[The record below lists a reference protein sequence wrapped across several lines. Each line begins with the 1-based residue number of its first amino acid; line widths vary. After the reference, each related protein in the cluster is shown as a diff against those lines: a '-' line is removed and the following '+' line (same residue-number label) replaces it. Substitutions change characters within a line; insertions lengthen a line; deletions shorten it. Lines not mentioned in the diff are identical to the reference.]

1 MTDSFI
7 APKLFV
13 SVAIIAMLSACA
25 TKTEPMV
32 EKIAAPVATAPVF
45 VEPEPVPAPVAAPAP
60 APILQPTIDP
70 NLPVPGS
77 AADFAYRAGGDA
89 RVYFAYN
96 QYRLSPEAINA
107 LRAQAEWLKLY
118 GNVTAVVE
126 GNADERGTRE
136 YNLALGARRAEAV
149 KSYLFGQ
156 GVAANR
162 LTTVSYGK
170 ERPIDGRSNEEGWAR
185 NRNGHTNLMTGTI
198 G

>member
-1 MTDSFI
+1 MTQKSF
-7 APKLFV
+7 APKLLAGFAV
-13 SVAIIAMLSACA
+13 LAMLSACA
-25 TKTEPMV
+25 TKPEPVV
-32 EKIAAPVATAPVF
+32 EQVAAPAPAPVF
-45 VEPEPVPAPVAAPAP
+45 VEPEPAPVAAPAP
-60 APILQPTIDP
+60 APIVQPMVDP

-89 RVYFAYN
+89 RVYFGYD
-96 QYRLSPEAINA
+96 QYRLSPDAINA
-107 LRAQAEWLKLY
+107 LRAQADWLKLY
-118 GNVTAVVE
+118 DNVTAVIE

-149 KSYLFGQ
+149 KSYLVGQ
-156 GVAANR
+156 GVAPSR

-185 NRNGHTNLMTGTI
+185 NRNGHTNLMTGTV